1 MDLEESGG
9 GEELGEVEGG
19 EIVLELY
26 CMRQEYNINKK
37 SLLTSLSK
45 IFKDF
50 LKSYPSFKKKRN
62 C

>member
-19 EIVLELY
+19 EVVLGLY

-50 LKSYPSFKKKRN
+50 LKS
-62 C
+62 